1 MGVWR
6 DYSCV
11 CRTLVPT
18 SIFIGSRDQGVLIAK
33 VKVVWSQGGRDQS
46 TGVVGQPLDLP
57 SLIIS
62 GWDAFLQMVW
72 PYLRFFWSKQP
83 HLEVGQ
89 PRGSTAALWC
99 LAPQPSL
106 GSWPTTHRPWGVG
119 FGHCA
124 WGWITYVDPWIHVSF
139 MWLFLHHLIKLTC

>member
-1 MGVWR
+1 MIQELAHLSKDRLAPLTLTPNNTNTNTNATMGVWR

-62 GWDAFLQMVW
+62 GWDAFLQMV
-72 PYLRFFWSKQP
+72 
-83 HLEVGQ
+83 
-89 PRGSTAALWC
+89 
-99 LAPQPSL
+99 
-106 GSWPTTHRPWGVG
+106 
-119 FGHCA
+119 
-124 WGWITYVDPWIHVSF
+124 
-139 MWLFLHHLIKLTC
+139 